1 MTHVQGRAR
10 LPHPVE
16 PPVEAA
22 SWLPEPHRRAGADQ
36 WTVALPLGPWHHD
49 AKVRLGGLWR
59 GEDAVGRTIAWH
71 VDPRAHDVLPY
82 ERLFPAVA
90 GEVVVTGDVVEIRAS
105 YDPPAGWV
113 GRAVDL
119 VARRFARAAVRQMA
133 QEITGALAAAPPATD
148 GEGA

>member
-10 LPHPVE
+10 LPRAVE
-16 PPVEAA
+16 PPADAA
-22 SWLPEPHRRAGADQ
+22 SWLPEPRRRSGADQ

-49 AKVRLGGLWR
+49 AKVRLGDPWH
-59 GEDAVGRTIAWH
+59 GEDGVGRTIAWH
-71 VDPRAHDVLPY
+71 VVPHPHDVLPY

-105 YDPPAGWV
+105 YEPPAGWV
-113 GRAVDL
+113 GRGVDL

-133 QEITGALAAAPPATD
+133 REIAGALAEAPATD
-148 GEGA
+148 REGD